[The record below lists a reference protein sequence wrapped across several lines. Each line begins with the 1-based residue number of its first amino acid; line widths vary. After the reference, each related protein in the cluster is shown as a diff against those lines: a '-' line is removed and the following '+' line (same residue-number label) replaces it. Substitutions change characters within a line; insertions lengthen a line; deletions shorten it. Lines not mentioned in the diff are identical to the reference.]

1 MLDLTRVGL
10 WLLVGR
16 IVFKFIINLRL
27 YIPPNRMAEAIRLFS
42 TNKRRTIRKVMGGG
56 GGWGNKQKKIHARE
70 NAKK

>member
-1 MLDLTRVGL
+1 MLNLTRVGL

-27 YIPPNRMAEAIRLFS
+27 YIPPNRMAEAIRLVS
-42 TNKRRTIRKVMGGG
+42 TNNGRTIRKVMGGR
-56 GGWGNKQKKIHARE
+56 GWGNKQKKIHARE

>member
-1 MLDLTRVGL
+1 MLNLTRVGL

-42 TNKRRTIRKVMGGG
+42 TNKGRTIGKVMGG